1 MLKHAYSYVRFS
13 SLAQAKGDSLP
24 RQVKLA
30 EDYAAKHNMQLD
42 RELTFRDL
50 GISAFRGKNKAEG
63 ALAAFIRACQTGRV
77 QRGSALLVESLDRLS
92 REQVRPALRLL
103 LELIDDHHI
112 EVHTLSDERIYG
124 PGTQEMDLV
133 MSIMVM
139 ARAHEESLRKSERVG
154 SAWRNKKSLAAS
166 NPGIA
171 ITAKAPLWIHAEKGK
186 PMELIEKR
194 AAVVRKIFALSIDG
208 FGAQL
213 IAQHLNEIGKAFS
226 GSAWHKSYV
235 ERILRNVATF
245 GAFQPYRRLPDRRR
259 EKDGD
264 LILGHFP
271 AAIDYATFEKAQ
283 TALTSR
289 YRQRKGRSDA
299 KISNLFSGLLHDVDM
314 GLSMTFYW
322 RGRQLLT
329 DSYRFKKSPNRIS
342 YDLFEDGFLYFLD
355 ALNWKALTRE
365 SETAELTTA
374 NARLSKLMAQKA
386 AEQNKLDRLTRF
398 LLGDDEPS
406 KTIVNQ
412 LKECEKRMETLSKA
426 VETHTA
432 DVDRLKAQ
440 QQIIGSPDQ
449 LRKAL
454 KNSTDYA
461 ARAQLREEIRKRVSG
476 ISLYFRHSPFTIA
489 DIELVN
495 GSKRQLVFWPKSAGD
510 AVVFT
515 DKSVGKLLTQPIE
528 KRIIYKY

>member
-1 MLKHAYSYVRFS
+1 VLKQAYSYVRFS

-139 ARAHEESLRKSERVG
+139 ARAHEESLRKSQRVG
-154 SAWRNKKSLAAS
+154 SAWRKKKSFAAA

-171 ITAKAPLWIHAEKGK
+171 ITAKTPLWIHAEKGK
-186 PMELIEKR
+186 PMRLIEER
-194 AAVVRKIFALSIDG
+194 AAVVREIFAMSIDG
-208 FGAQL
+208 HGGQL
-213 IAQHLNEIGKAFS
+213 IAQHLNKIGEAFS

-235 ERILRNVATF
+235 ERILRNVATY

-259 EKDGD
+259 EEDGD
-264 LILGHFP
+264 LILQYFP

-299 KISNLFSGLLHDVDM
+299 KISNLFSGLLRDVDM
-314 GLSMTFYW
+314 GYSMTFYW
-322 RGRQLLT
+322 RGRQLVT

-342 YDLFEDGFLYFLD
+342 YDLFEDGFLHFLD
-355 ALNWKALTRE
+355 ALNWKALIGE

-374 NARLSKLMAQKA
+374 NARLSKLMAEKA
-386 AEQNKLDRLTRF
+386 AEQKRQDRLIRF
-398 LLGDDEPS
+398 LMGDDEPS
-406 KTIVNQ
+406 TTVVTQ
-412 LKECEKRMETLSKA
+412 LKECEKRVETLIKA
-426 VETHTA
+426 IEVHTV

-449 LRKAL
+449 LRKSL
-454 KNSTDYA
+454 KNSTDYV
-461 ARAQLREEIRKRVSG
+461 ARAQLREEVRKRVSG
-476 ISLYFRHSPFTIA
+476 INLYFRYSPLTIA
-489 DIELVN
+489 DIDLVN
-495 GSKRQLVFWPKSAGD
+495 GCKRQLVFWPKSAGD

-515 DKSVGKLLTQPIE
+515 DITPEKLMTQVME
-528 KRIIYKY
+528 KAIIFKY